1 MDVNIVG
8 KFTILHKA
16 VVWAVVRGNV
26 FILEYIFYF
35 ILEYIFYFISIVE
48 LLFVYV
54 CSKTSGIFKWCQ
66 QPYVKSVF
74 WTST

>member
-1 MDVNIVG
+1 MDINIVG

-35 ILEYIFYFISIVE
+35 ISIVE
-48 LLFVYV
+48 LFL
-54 CSKTSGIFKWCQ
+54 
-66 QPYVKSVF
+66 
-74 WTST
+74 